1 VPRRSSQPADKET
14 ITLRDRAVTLESMVK
29 TLQLK
34 NDELMKQNF
43 ELQVE
48 RNSLFEQ
55 KEDQRKL
62 IHGIANRMNAA

>member
-1 VPRRSSQPADKET
+1 VPRGSQTPDKEVVA
-14 ITLRDRAVTLESMVK
+14 LRDRTFTLESMVK
-29 TLQLK
+29 TLQHK

-48 RNSLFEQ
+48 RNSLYEQ